1 MNGARGIF
9 ILLLCMSVVSPHSA
23 HAMQSGSSSVD
34 DCLTEARTH
43 AENDFRKYRSAEAAR
58 LQLEVDAAAC
68 FEPEAPP
75 AKVHL
80 VGTVN
85 ADRARFARDFVVGR
99 LTLTAYRAARADRN
113 RKLAALLADPRAQE
127 ALMKG
132 DADGDLVPD
141 DRDRCANT
149 PAGVPTDDRGC
160 PVTVQ
165 PGPNDQADERGLR
178 ATLSRSRT
186 LMSKSCSEAP
196 EPGLSMPFEWGRGR
210 QTKLGTMG
218 FNVAV
223 AKVGPQPAGCEVFY
237 EIQFRFIDPNPGN
250 PALPK
255 SKIVTI
261 VFSASEDLLADP
273 ARAVFGLPVAPAP
286 LSPARAEVREAFL
299 RQYFRASW
307 RVRAVNGANLT
318 SPWSP
323 YVTQGPAGG
332 GVDG

>member
-1 MNGARGIF
+1 MKAIPCVL
-9 ILLLCMSVVSPHSA
+9 IVSLCMGFAGPRVV
-23 HAMQSGSSSVD
+23 HAMQAGSSPVD
-34 DCLTEARTH
+34 DCLAEARTH

-58 LQLEVDAAAC
+58 LQLEIDAAAC
-68 FEPEAPP
+68 FEPDASL
-75 AKVHL
+75 AKIHL

-99 LTLTAYRAARADRN
+99 LTLTAYRAVRADRN
-113 RKLAALLADPRAQE
+113 RKFAVLLADPRAQE
-127 ALMKG
+127 ALLKG

-141 DRDRCANT
+141 ELDRCANT
-149 PAGVPTDDRGC
+149 PAGLPTDDRGC

-165 PGPNDQADERGLR
+165 PGSNDQADERGLR
-178 ATLSRSRT
+178 ATLGRSRT
-186 LMSKSCSEAP
+186 LMSKSCSQAP

-210 QTKLGTMG
+210 QTRLGTMG
-218 FNVAV
+218 FNIAV
-223 AKVGPQPAGCEVFY
+223 AKVGPPPPGCEIFY

-255 SKIVTI
+255 SKIVTV
-261 VFSASEDLLADP
+261 VFSAAEDLLADP
-273 ARAVFGLPVAPAP
+273 TRAVFGLPVAPAP

-299 RQYFRASW
+299 RQYFRATW
-307 RVRAVNGANLT
+307 RVRAVNAANLT

-323 YVTQGPAGG
+323 YVTQGPAGA